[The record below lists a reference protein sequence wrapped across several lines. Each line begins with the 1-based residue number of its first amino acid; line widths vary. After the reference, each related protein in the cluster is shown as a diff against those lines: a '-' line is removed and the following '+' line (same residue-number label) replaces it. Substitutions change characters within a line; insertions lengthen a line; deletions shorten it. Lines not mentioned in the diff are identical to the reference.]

1 MTYLTEENLTFKIPL
16 TADVYRLAEKLSREQ
31 KDPQKARQVY
41 LNSLA
46 VSAVDFYCQ
55 CMEVETEVT
64 ARESENIALR
74 SLMDI
79 ADLEI
84 KGWGKLECRPVLPG
98 VDSCPVPSEVLE
110 NRVGYVVVEI
120 NEETNRATLLGFAK
134 NASAGILEVN
144 RLESLESLI
153 DRLPETSLDSVNL
166 IQWFSGV
173 FEEGWQAVNKVIS
186 PQLRPAFMNLAVKQ
200 ERCKL
205 VDIGLDLAGHSV
217 ALIMTVEQLSEEG
230 FSVWVQVYPTGN
242 QRSLPPHLN
251 LAILD
256 ESGAVFK
263 EVTARSDD
271 ECIRYKFEAESG
283 DKFGVKVALGD
294 ASVTENFQL

>member
-1 MTYLTEENLTFKIPL
+1 MTYLTEDLIFKVPL

-134 NASAGILEVN
+134 TAPAGILEIN
-144 RLESLESLI
+144 RLESLGSLI
-153 DRLPETSLDSVNL
+153 DRLPETSLDPVNL

-173 FEEGWQAVNKVIS
+173 FEEDWQAVNKVIS

-205 VDIGLDLAGHSV
+205 VDIGLELAGHSV

-256 ESGAVFK
+256 ELGAVFK